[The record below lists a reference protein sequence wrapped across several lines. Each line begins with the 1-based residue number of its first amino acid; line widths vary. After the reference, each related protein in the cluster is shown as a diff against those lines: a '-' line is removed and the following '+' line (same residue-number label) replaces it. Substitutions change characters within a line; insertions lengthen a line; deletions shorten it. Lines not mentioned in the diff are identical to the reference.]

1 VALAVSGGIAAQ
13 AAPLPSTRE
22 DFEAPGTQPL
32 TVTDNFAV
40 PSDCTPCHSDYGSP
54 QIEPYRNWQGS
65 MMAQSGRDPLMYA
78 AMAIANQDAPHAGE
92 TCIRCHMPKGW
103 LEGRSAPEDATAT
116 TADDRQG
123 VQCSVCH
130 RLVDPVG
137 GAGSPAEDAAI
148 LGALTQPVTTIGN
161 AQMVVDPQQRL
172 RGPFDIVADLGGN
185 PHPKS
190 TLVSPYHESSEL
202 CGTCHNV
209 KNPLFTR
216 NMGGEYE
223 LNTFDL
229 AGDLSLAFPE
239 QSTYDEWLNSQYAT
253 TGVYAPQFAG
263 AGAGVEGDYTVS
275 TCQSCHMPRIPGKDA
290 STGIFRQNMPLHS
303 MVGANT
309 FVPRIIPLHPA
320 FGGEVDA
327 DILEQ
332 GAQAAEEMLRRAA
345 TVSATIENGNLTVR
359 VTNET
364 GHKLPTGYPEGR
376 RMWLQVRAFDAER
389 NVVLSSGRY
398 SFADAT
404 IAGYGAHPLDEDYD
418 PHLQV
423 WEALHGMSEDVAAA
437 AGLDPEADFHLILNN
452 VREKDNRIPPRGFTN
467 AAYAAVDAHPIGDTF
482 ADGQYWDDVVYPV
495 GPDAV
500 AAEVTLYYQTTS
512 REYVEFLRDENIT
525 NAAGPILF
533 DLWDQNGRAAPVE
546 MARVFVE
553 TDEAVVAACRKNV
566 DKLQAKYF
574 KTYLGAWSACYAT
587 EAASLPCD
595 EGAVEDSVEAAAAR
609 VQERLGGI
617 RDKRCAGASLT
628 PASIGLGSYC
638 PAPCSTV
645 ALFDLSDVA
654 SCAICLSEAVAD
666 TALSSAYGVAPPEV
680 PDNVDFGAPAQ
691 CQRNLADAATRL
703 AASWTRTLTR
713 CEAGNANGTNVPPL
727 DCSSDPTGKIAAAQD
742 SAAARVDH
750 CESFTSIEGCA
761 DGAADNAAAYQCI
774 EDALGAVVPAFAE
787 VAYP

>member
-1 VALAVSGGIAAQ
+1 MAAQ
-13 AAPLPSTRE
+13 AAPLPSTRQ

-32 TVTDNFAV
+32 SVTDTFAV
-40 PSDCTPCHSDYGSP
+40 PTDCTPCHSDYGSP
-54 QIEPYRNWQGS
+54 AVEPYRNWQGS

-103 LEGRSAPEDATAT
+103 LEGRSVPEDATAT
-116 TADDRQG
+116 TADDRHG
-123 VQCSVCH
+123 VQCSICH
-130 RLVDPVG
+130 RLVDPEG
-137 GAGSPAEDAAI
+137 NPGAPAQDAAI
-148 LGALTQPVTTIGN
+148 LAALTEPVTTLGN
-161 AQMVVDPQQRL
+161 AQMIVDPLQRL

-185 PHPKS
+185 PHPKD

-209 KNPLFTR
+209 KNPIFTR

-223 LNTFDL
+223 LNTFDQQ
-229 AGDLSLAFPE
+229 GDLSLAFPE
-239 QSTYDEWLNSQYAT
+239 QSTYDEWANSEYADG
-253 TGVYAPQFAG
+253 GVHAPQFAG
-263 AGAGVEGDYTVS
+263 AGAGVEGDYSVS
-275 TCQSCHMPRIPGKDA
+275 TCQSCHMPRIVGKDA
-290 STGIFRQNMPLHS
+290 STGITRQNMPLHS

-320 FGGEVDA
+320 FGGEVDP
-327 DILEQ
+327 DILEE
-332 GAQAAEEMLRRAA
+332 GAQAAEQMLRRAA
-345 TVSATIENGNLTVR
+345 TVSATIAGGNLTVR

-376 RMWLQVRAFDAER
+376 RMWLQVRAFDADR
-389 NVVLSSGRY
+389 NVLLSSGRY

-404 IAGYGAHPLDEDYD
+404 IAGYDAAPTDEDYD

-423 WEALHGMSEDVAAA
+423 WEALHGMSPDVALA
-437 AGLDPEADFHLILNN
+437 AGLDPDADFHLILNN

-467 AAYAAVDAHPIGDTF
+467 AAFEAVDAHPVGATF

-533 DLWDQNGRAAPVE
+533 DLWDQNGQAPPVE
-546 MARVFVE
+546 MARLFLQ
-553 TDEAVVAACRKNV
+553 TDEDVVNACRKNV

-574 KTYLGAWSACYAT
+574 KTYLGQWSACYAA
-587 EAASLPCD
+587 EAGSLPC
-595 EGAVEDSVEAAAAR
+595 EETAIEDALEIAEAR
-609 VQERLGGI
+609 LHERLGGI
-617 RDKRCAGASLT
+617 KDKRCAGASLT
-628 PASIGLGSYC
+628 PGSIGLGSYC
-638 PAPCSTV
+638 PVPCSAI
-645 ALFDLSDVA
+645 ALFDLTDVA
-654 SCAICLSEAVAD
+654 SCAVCMAEAVAD
-666 TALSSAYGVAPPEV
+666 AALSSAYGVSPPEV
-680 PDNVDFGAPAQ
+680 PESVNFGAPLE
-691 CQRNLADAATRL
+691 CQQNIADAATKL
-703 AASWTRTLTR
+703 ATSWTRTLQK

-727 DCSSDPTGKIAAAQD
+727 DCASDPSGKIGSAQG
-742 SAAARVDH
+742 SAAARVGA

-761 DGAADNAAAYQCI
+761 DGAGSAAAYQCI
-774 EDALGAVVPAFAE
+774 EDALGAVVPAYAE